1 MPQALLN
8 DDQRRRVGTHLD
20 LLTADLA
27 ALERLPEL
35 HHSGVPYEAIQV
47 LVAEIRRRAG
57 AMRDALD
64 LPPDRAPSLKRQVAA
79 VAGVWAAHLEDLGPK
94 GLRAYGHVHPDLARH
109 IEPHLSGIL
118 EQLYQLADAA
128 ASLPES

>member
-35 HHSGVPYEAIQV
+35 QHSGAPSEAIHV
-47 LVAEIRRRAG
+47 LMAEIRRRAD
-57 AMRDALD
+57 AMRHALD
-64 LPPDRAPSLKRQVAA
+64 LPTDHAPGLGRRVAA
-79 VAGVWAAHLEDLGPK
+79 LAGVWAAHLEDLRPK
-94 GLRAYGHVHPDLARH
+94 GLRAYGGVNPDLA
-109 IEPHLSGIL
+109 PHLDPYLNGIL
-118 EQLYQLADAA
+118 ELLYQLADTADR
-128 ASLPES
+128 LPEG